1 MKEFSGLQ
9 TMLHEDAVEAAQRHA
24 AGGWRLP
31 TIEEL
36 SRKNPAHK
44 TVWLAGGTGGPPH
57 APRARYAPVS
67 WFVGNQRVGSRSTSL
82 TAGVIL
88 VRDRPWW
95 RIAIDRLA
103 RRPVL
108 WR

>member
-9 TMLHEDAVEAAQRHA
+9 TMLHEDAVEAAERHA

-36 SRKNPAHK
+36 NPKNPAHQC
-44 TVWLAGGTGGPPH
+44 VWLAGGPPVPPH
-57 APRARYAPVS
+57 APRARSAPLS
-67 WFVGNQRVGSRSTSL
+67 WFVGDKMAGSRPTSL
-82 TAGVIL
+82 TAGCVL